1 VKAGCIKTEFYVV
14 ALAIILDLDESVD
27 WIAEFYFIT
36 N

>member
-1 VKAGCIKTEFYVV
+1 MACIKTEFYVV
-14 ALAIILDLDESVD
+14 ALAVILCLDESIV